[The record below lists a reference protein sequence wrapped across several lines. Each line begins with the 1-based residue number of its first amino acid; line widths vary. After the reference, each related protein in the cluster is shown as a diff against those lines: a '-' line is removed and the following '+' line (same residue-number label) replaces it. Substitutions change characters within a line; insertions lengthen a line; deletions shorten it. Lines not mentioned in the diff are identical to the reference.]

1 MAEPGGRDRPSGP
14 RPVGPAP
21 RRRRERPLLYRWL
34 RLVLPVTRPFAHASQ
49 ARRRHRFYLQLLL
62 CCLMVLLGFAM
73 PVHLRGT
80 STLSYNLMLLVL
92 VFGLGAFT
100 ITPTTEHWMLQVYR
114 LLGLA
119 TVVSQLVWS
128 FTPLVYRG
136 TGLPLLALWTMFVA
150 WSTVRLV
157 RLLAIETKVNGRV
170 LMGAV
175 AGYLMI
181 GITAGLLL
189 GVLETIH
196 PGSFR
201 ALNAHNGSY
210 LLDGQLQGRSNLQIW
225 QLDFERLT
233 YFAFVTITTVG
244 FGDISPVTPQAQM
257 MSVMFATI
265 GPIYIAV
272 VMGVLISRLTVQSTG
287 PGGDGGRRRDG
298 AGGAGFHHSG
308 QHHHRHAHRED
319 SEA

>member
-1 MAEPGGRDRPSGP
+1 MAELPPGSAAAVPL
-14 RPVGPAP
+14 
-21 RRRRERPLLYRWL
+21 RRERRPRSLLSRWL
-34 RLVLPVTRPFAHASQ
+34 RLVFPVTRPFSHASQ
-49 ARRRHRFYLQLLL
+49 AHKRHQSYFLLL
-62 CCLMVLLGFAM
+62 LSCLMVLVGFAM
-73 PVHLRGT
+73 PVHLRGS
-80 STLSYNLMLLVL
+80 STFSYNLVLLVL
-92 VFGLGAFT
+92 VFRLGAFS
-100 ITPTTEHWMLQVYR
+100 ITPDVEHWMLQAYR

-128 FTPLVYRG
+128 FTLLVHRG
-136 TGLPLLALWTMFVA
+136 TGLPLLVLWAVFAT
-150 WSTVRLV
+150 WSSVRLV
-157 RLLAIETKVNGRV
+157 RLLAIERQVNGRV

-175 AGYLMI
+175 AGYLLI

-201 ALNAHNGSY
+201 AIDAQNGSH
-210 LLDGQLQGRSNLQIW
+210 LLDGQLQGRANLQVW

-257 MSVMFATI
+257 MSVMFAVI

-272 VMGVLISRLTVQSTG
+272 VMGVLISRLTIHSTG
-287 PGGDGGRRRDG
+287 PG
-298 AGGAGFHHSG
+298 S
-308 QHHHRHAHRED
+308 
-319 SEA
+319 

>member
-1 MAEPGGRDRPSGP
+1 M
-14 RPVGPAP
+14 
-21 RRRRERPLLYRWL
+21 
-34 RLVLPVTRPFAHASQ
+34 FA
-49 ARRRHRFYLQLLL
+49 
-62 CCLMVLLGFAM
+62 
-73 PVHLRGT
+73 
-80 STLSYNLMLLVL
+80 
-92 VFGLGAFT
+92 
-100 ITPTTEHWMLQVYR
+100 
-114 LLGLA
+114 
-119 TVVSQLVWS
+119 
-128 FTPLVYRG
+128 
-136 TGLPLLALWTMFVA
+136 A

-157 RLLAIETKVNGRV
+157 RLLAIESRVNGRV

-201 ALNAHNGSY
+201 AVDANNGTF

-257 MSVMFATI
+257 MSVMFAII

-287 PGGDGGRRRDG
+287 PQHGSGGEGR
-298 AGGAGFHHSG
+298 SG
-308 QHHHRHAHRED
+308 QRHHLRSHQPAKD
-319 SEA
+319 P